1 MIKVFING
9 LSGKMGSSIADI
21 ATQQNDLSLIH
32 DKNIKNADVLIDFS
46 RPSSTLNILEDCLD
60 NNIPMVIGT
69 TGFNQAELSAI
80 KEASKKIPIL
90 LAFNMSKG
98 IFVIKKS
105 IQDFL
110 ESNNNKLNC
119 TIEEVHHTEKVD
131 SPSGTALELKKVI
144 EIADIANNILSLN
157 IESKRVKDVFGIH
170 KVIFSSDSD
179 YIEFKHEALS
189 RKVFA
194 EGAIEISKLI
204 SSKSPKMYDLEDFF
218 NAE

>member
-9 LSGKMGSSIADI
+9 LSGKMGSSVADI
-21 ATQQNDLSLIH
+21 AIEKNGLNLIQDGH
-32 DKNIKNADVLIDFS
+32 IKNADVLIDFS
-46 RPSSTLNILEDCLD
+46 RPSSTLKILQDCLEH
-60 NNIPMVIGT
+60 NIPMVIGT
-69 TGFNQAELSAI
+69 TGFNHAELSAI

-98 IFVIKKS
+98 IYIIKKS

-110 ESNNNKLNC
+110 KSNTNKLNC
-119 TIEEVHHTEKVD
+119 SIEEVHHTEKVD
-131 SPSGTALELKKVI
+131 SPSGTAIELKKVI
-144 EIADIANNILSLN
+144 ELADTANNITSLN
-157 IESKRVKDVFGIH
+157 IESKRVQDVFGIH
-170 KVIFSSDSD
+170 KVIFSSDAY

-204 SSKSPKMYDLEDFF
+204 SSKPPKMYELEDFF

>member
-21 ATQQNDLSLIH
+21 ATQQNDLNLIH

-69 TGFNQAELSAI
+69 TGFNQAELRAI

-98 IFVIKKS
+98 IFIIKKS

-157 IESKRVKDVFGIH
+157 IESKRVEDVFGIH

>member
-21 ATQQNDLSLIH
+21 ATQQNDLKLIH

-98 IFVIKKS
+98 IFIIKKS

-157 IESKRVKDVFGIH
+157 IESKRVEDVFGIH

>member
-1 MIKVFING
+1 MIKIFING
-9 LSGKMGSSIADI
+9 QSGKMGSSIADI
-21 ATQQNDLSLIH
+21 ATEQGDLDFIQDGH
-32 DKNIKNADVLIDFS
+32 IKNADVLIDFS
-46 RPSSTLNILEDCLD
+46 RPSSTLKILEDCLKL
-60 NNIPMVIGT
+60 NIPMVIGT
-69 TGFNQAELSAI
+69 TGFNKAELSTI
-80 KEASKKIPIL
+80 EEASKKIPIL

-98 IFVIKKS
+98 IFIIKKS

-110 ESNNNKLNC
+110 KSNNTKLKC

-131 SPSGTALELKKVI
+131 SPSGTAIELKNVI
-144 EIADIANNILSLN
+144 EKADIAKNISSLN
-157 IESKRVKDVFGIH
+157 IESTRVQGVFGIH

-204 SSKSPKMYDLEDFF
+204 SSKSPKMYELEDFF

>member
-98 IFVIKKS
+98 IFIIKKS

-144 EIADIANNILSLN
+144 EIADIASNILSLN
-157 IESKRVKDVFGIH
+157 IESKRVEGVFGIH

-204 SSKSPKMYDLEDFF
+204 SSKSPKMYELEDFF

>member
-21 ATQQNDLSLIH
+21 ATKQNDLNLIH

-69 TGFNQAELSAI
+69 TGFNQAELRTI

-98 IFVIKKS
+98 IFIIKKS

>member
-98 IFVIKKS
+98 IFIIKKS

-119 TIEEVHHTEKVD
+119 TIEEVHHTEKAD

-157 IESKRVKDVFGIH
+157 IESKRVEDVFGIH